1 MSVRRQRAQRR
12 MVYWSRIDA
21 EMRQASAE
29 EARAATPPVAISVG
43 ERVQS
48 RLEMYGARKA
58 MRMGLAELGVP
69 ATIAYPIAAAIVPA
83 LQVMVQWMITESVRV
98 EVQKQFEL
106 FIRHQEQNLRQV
118 YKGLVPEA

>member
-1 MSVRRQRAQRR
+1 

>member
-1 MSVRRQRAQRR
+1 MSVRRQRR

-29 EARAATPPVAISVG
+29 EARAATPPMVMSVG
-43 ERVQS
+43 GRVQS

-69 ATIAYPIAAAIVPA
+69 AALVYPIAAAVLPA
-83 LQVMVQWMITESVRV
+83 LQVMMQWMITESVRV
-98 EVQKQFEL
+98 EMQKQFEL
-106 FIRHQEQNLRQV
+106 FMRRQEQILREV